1 MSTTTK
7 PTTPRTS
14 PPLTPATLLQ
24 RFPNL
29 PTWAIRAFHEI
40 YSAVQKQQYR
50 LSPKARALLNI
61 AILPMPG
68 YKYEDDNGPM
78 LDCSVSV
85 RELFEDEKT
94 YEYGREHVMLVRL
107 GKEVER
113 SWRGE

>member
-1 MSTTTK
+1 
-7 PTTPRTS
+7 
-14 PPLTPATLLQ
+14 
-24 RFPNL
+24 
-29 PTWAIRAFHEI
+29 
-40 YSAVQKQQYR
+40 
-50 LSPKARALLNI
+50 
-61 AILPMPG
+61 MPG